1 MSAIADF
8 IHTAEELHHG
18 LSRLSDELQQG
29 LPERLARFPRDPEQ
43 RETMQR
49 EQREVLQRR
58 IPEVTSWLDGLFARL
73 THLDSQLTEEER
85 ERALEHHRAA
95 VQPLFL
101 QSPFVRRAVDK
112 PLGYPGDYVTVE
124 MLFDSEDRGVS
135 PLARLLTHYSINCGP
150 GRAHRARMPWLLGQL
165 NRHQQAL
172 GRPLRV
178 LSFACGPEHTLREF
192 TALGGTGDFTLCDF
206 DPAPLDFNRRQ
217 FEKLARLP
225 RNGVPP
231 PQVNIVQLSTY
242 QLLRHREAPD
252 KLRNPNGPLDVII
265 AAGILDYL
273 KDNVI
278 MRFLET
284 MSSLLAP
291 GGLLL
296 LTNLH
301 QENPWRSFMEYVCD
315 WYVIH
320 RTQAQFQTL
329 CESAPPRCL
338 KTVENVLDEP
348 SGTNIFWAGQKQG

>member
-8 IHTAEELHHG
+8 IDTAEELHQG

-49 EQREVLQRR
+49 EQREVLRRR
-58 IPEVTSWLDGLFARL
+58 IPEVTTWLDGLFARL

-206 DPAPLDFNRRQ
+206 DPAPLDFNRRH

-231 PQVNIVQLSTY
+231 PRVNIVQLSTY
-242 QLLRHREAPD
+242 QLLRHRDASDE
-252 KLRNPNGPLDVII
+252 LRNPDGPMDVII

-278 MRFLET
+278 ARFLEMMT
-284 MSSLLAP
+284 SLLAP
-291 GGLLL
+291 GGVLL

-301 QENPWRSFMEYVCD
+301 QQNPWQALMEYVCD
-315 WYVIH
+315 WYVLH
-320 RTQAQFQTL
+320 RSGPHFQQL
-329 CESAPPRCL
+329 CEGPAERGMRTL
-338 KTVENVLDEP
+338 ELTQDP
-348 SGTNIFWAGQKQG
+348 SGTNLFWAGQKR

>member
-1 MSAIADF
+1 MSAIAEF
-8 IHTAEELHHG
+8 IQTAEELHRG
-18 LSRLSDELQQG
+18 LVRLSEELQQG
-29 LPERLARFPRDPEQ
+29 LPERLAHFPRDPQQRQAMQEEQ
-43 RETMQR
+43 AA
-49 EQREVLQRR
+49 LLKKR
-58 IPEVTSWLDGLFARL
+58 IPEVTAWLDEHFAK
-73 THLDSQLTEEER
+73 LTELDIHLSDEER
-85 ERALEHHRAA
+85 ERALEHHRSA
-95 VQPLFL
+95 VQPFFL

-135 PLARLLTHYSINCGP
+135 TLARLLTHYSINCGP
-150 GRAHRARMPWLLGQL
+150 GKAHRARVPWLLGHL
-165 NRHQQAL
+165 HRHAQTL

-178 LSFACGPEHTLREF
+178 LSFACGPEHTLREY
-192 TALGGTGDFTLCDF
+192 TALGGTGSFTLCDF

-231 PQVNIVQLSTY
+231 PEVTFTQLSTY
-242 QLLRHREAPD
+242 QLLRHRDAPD
-252 KLRNPNGPLDVII
+252 TLRHPDGPMDVVI

-278 MRFLET
+278 ARFLDT
-284 MSSLLAP
+284 MGSLLAP

-315 WYVIH
+315 WHVIH
-320 RTQAQFQTL
+320 RTQPQFQVV
-329 CESAPPRCL
+329 CEGSPARNI
-338 KTVENVLDEP
+338 KTVENITDSL
-348 SGTNIFWAGQKQG
+348 SHTNIFWAGQKQR

>member
-1 MSAIADF
+1 MPAIADF
-8 IHTAEELHHG
+8 IHTAEELHRG
-18 LSRLSDELQQG
+18 LVSLSAELQQG
-29 LPERLARFPRDPEQ
+29 LPERLARFPRDPQQRQEMQEEQ
-43 RETMQR
+43 AALLRKR
-49 EQREVLQRR
+49 L
-58 IPEVTSWLDGLFARL
+58 PEVTVWLDGYFHRL
-73 THLDSQLTEEER
+73 TQLNHQLTSEER
-85 ERALEHHRAA
+85 ERALEHHRSA
-95 VQPLFL
+95 VQPFFL

-124 MLFDSEDRGVS
+124 MIFDSEDRGVS
-135 PLARLLTHYSINCGP
+135 TLARILTHYSVNCGP
-150 GRAHRARMPWLLGQL
+150 GRGHRARVPWLLGHLHRQA
-165 NRHQQAL
+165 QAL

-178 LSFACGPEHTLREF
+178 LSFACGPEHTLREY
-192 TALGGTGDFTLCDF
+192 TALGSTGDFTLSDF

-231 PQVNIVQLSTY
+231 PNVRFIQMSTY
-242 QLLRHREAPD
+242 NLLRQREAPE
-252 KLRNPNGPLDVII
+252 KLRHPEGPMDVVI

-278 MRFLET
+278 HRFLDT

-301 QENPWRSFMEYVCD
+301 QENPWQSFMEYVCD

-320 RTQAQFQTL
+320 RTQDKFQAL
-329 CESAPPRCL
+329 CEGTPARGV
-338 KTVENVLDEP
+338 KTLENITDA
-348 SGTNIFWAGQKQG
+348 SSHTNILWAGQKQG

>member
-1 MSAIADF
+1 MSAIAEF
-8 IHTAEELHHG
+8 INTAEELHRG
-18 LSRLSDELQQG
+18 LAQLSDEMQQG
-29 LPERLARFPRDPEQ
+29 LPERLARFPRDPAQRQQMQLEQ
-43 RETMQR
+43 AA
-49 EQREVLQRR
+49 VLQRR
-58 IPEVTSWLDGLFARL
+58 IPEVTAWLDSLFARL
-73 THLDSQLTEEER
+73 TTLDSQLTEEER
-85 ERALEHHRAA
+85 ERALEHHRSA
-95 VQPLFL
+95 VQPFFL

-124 MLFDSEDRGVS
+124 MIFDTEDRGVS

-150 GRAHRARMPWLLGQL
+150 GRAHRARVPWLLGQL
-165 NRHQQAL
+165 HRHQETL

-231 PQVNIVQLSTY
+231 PQLNIVQLSTY
-242 QLLRHREAPD
+242 QLLRHRDAPEQ
-252 KLRNPNGPLDVII
+252 LHNPNGPMDVII

-278 MRFLET
+278 ARFLET
-284 MSSLLAP
+284 MLTQLAP

-320 RTQAQFQTL
+320 RTQAEFQAV
-329 CESAPPRCL
+329 CEGPPSRGL
-338 KTVENVLDEP
+338 KTVENVLDAS